1 MLNRRILRVK
11 VMQAL
16 YAYKQ
21 CKDANAE
28 AAFDLISEKFSPDLN
43 TVEEQN
49 YKKLEGNK
57 RMAGLILQ
65 EKFAGSVPVSEDAS
79 EEIVT
84 AVEDAWN
91 AYLKET
97 QKDAE
102 NTRKFLINDLVG
114 IYDKYLLMLN
124 FLSELSEISVIQ
136 TGKFRSRNKTQE
148 DFSPPERT
156 NLPRNRFIKI
166 INTNEELKNELNR
179 KKLSWEK
186 EQSIIKMFYNKV
198 LREDEYYSSYSAL
211 DRPGVEADYEIM
223 VHIVKLIF
231 RNELMT
237 RYFEEKDFDRSGES
251 AVIKGMLLKTIKN
264 TLEDEF
270 QRLSLVA
277 LSPDWPGDREFV
289 EILYDKTVEEEEE
302 YKELISA
309 RSKNWDVARIAAM
322 DKVILMMALC
332 EMIHCPSIPI
342 KVTINEYIELSKTY
356 STPKSRQFVNGLLDK
371 IAQDL
376 TEKGVIKKT
385 GRGLLDNK

>member
-1 MLNRRILRVK
+1 MK

-28 AAFDLISEKFSPDLN
+28 AAFDLISKKFSPDLN
-43 TVEEQN
+43 TDEEQN

-114 IYDKYLLMLN
+114 IYDKYLLMLS

-136 TGKFRSRNKTQE
+136 TGRFRSRNKTQE

-166 INTNEELKNELNR
+166 INTNEELKNDLTR

-211 DRPGVEADYEIM
+211 ERPGIEADYEII

-231 RNELMT
+231 RNELMI

-289 EILYDKTVEEEEE
+289 EILYDKTVEGEEK
-302 YKELISA
+302 YKDLISA

-342 KVTINEYIELSKTY
+342 KVTINEYIELSKTF

>member
-1 MLNRRILRVK
+1 MK

-28 AAFDLISEKFSPDLN
+28 AAFDLISETFSPDLN
-43 TVEEQN
+43 SVEEQN

-65 EKFAGSVPVSEDAS
+65 EKFAGTVPVAEDAS
-79 EEIVT
+79 KEIIA

-91 AYLKET
+91 GYLKET
-97 QKDAE
+97 QKDAIS
-102 NTRKFLINDLVG
+102 TRKFLFSDLAG

-124 FLSELSEISVIQ
+124 FLSELSEVSLIQ
-136 TGKFRSRNKTQE
+136 TGKFRAKNRVPDES
-148 DFSPPERT
+148 FFPERT
-156 NLPRNRFIKI
+156 NLPRNKFIKI
-166 INTNEELKNELNR
+166 INANEELKSEISQ

-186 EQSIIKMFYNKV
+186 EQTIIKMFYSKV
-198 LREDEYYSSYSAL
+198 LREDEYYASYSAL
-211 DRPGVEADYEIM
+211 ERPGKEADYEILT
-223 VHIVKLIF
+223 HIIKLIF
-231 RNELMT
+231 KNELMI

-251 AVIKGMLLKTIKN
+251 AVIKSMLLKTLKN
-264 TLEDEF
+264 TFEDEF
-270 QRLSLVA
+270 EKLTLVA

-289 EILYDKTVEEEEE
+289 EVLYDKTVEEEEE
-302 YKELISA
+302 YKEMISA

-332 EMIHCPSIPI
+332 EMVHCPSIPV

-376 TEKGVIKKT
+376 MEKGVIRKT